1 MISFQGIVVLIFI
14 YLDNVFQVQSSSDN
28 YSKVISTSAPDMWR
42 NYCNKTKMW
51 RASVAIE
58 DILYDCLLI
67 LHVYARVCVCVCV
80 LWACASRGLCQLR
93 TAVCRTVILSNGLSL
108 PTDVLFSAPQLHPT
122 CFHAARQCSYI
133 LFSLQGALVLVVVV
147 VVVADSLSPFA
158 RCSIPPLHPEYCSSA
173 LAILGPEMSPVG

>member
-1 MISFQGIVVLIFI
+1 MS
-14 YLDNVFQVQSSSDN
+14 
-28 YSKVISTSAPDMWR
+28 STSAPDVWR
-42 NYCNKTKMW
+42 NNCNKTKMW

-58 DILYDCLLI
+58 DTLCGCLLI
-67 LHVYARVCVCVCV
+67 FHVYARVCVCVCV
-80 LWACASRGLCQLR
+80 LWACASWGLCQLR

-108 PTDVLFSAPQLHPT
+108 PTDVLFPAPQLHPT

-133 LFSLQGALVLVVVV
+133 LFSLQGALVLVVLVAVVVV

-158 RCSIPPLHPEYCSSA
+158 RRSIPPLHPECCSSA